1 MITWI
6 QRYFHKHFKFVF
18 LLVLAAMA
26 IPLIVIFSPS
36 SGAGRVGGKLNE
48 RPFFNVNLGN
58 EEQASRLFT
67 DGTLSAQLRA
77 GYNAL
82 EGAQLQHYALQ
93 RVAGLAV
100 ADELH
105 LPAPTT
111 DQVAN
116 YVATLRAFQNESGQF
131 DQRKYTAFGDSL
143 KASKGY
149 TIADGNRVLRDD
161 TRLELLRKVISG
173 PGYVLAQD
181 VRQQLIR
188 SDSTWTVQ
196 VATVDY
202 AAFNPV
208 IPAGDEA
215 LKKFYEENSFR
226 YEVPVRPRLSYV
238 EFKGEE
244 FMPPGSP
251 TEADLRAFY
260 NANLT
265 SFPVPAASSP
275 NGSPDTDKKA
285 VPDAPGDSF
294 TKVRT
299 QVETAL
305 KNSVSARFAVK
316 AANDL
321 TVALYDKKLAANSPE
336 LAEFLAA
343 QHRPA
348 MPIAPFAPDTP
359 PANMPWLANYA
370 EQISKLTKE
379 RFFTDPLPTSN
390 SFVILLWND
399 TLPAYKPI
407 FAEVRERVAA
417 DYKDGEKRRLFIE
430 RGRALRAQ
438 LQAAAKSG
446 PAAFGSVAAAEKLP
460 VKSYANFTLGK
471 PPQDLPY
478 TVLGALRTLEAG
490 DVSEMVAT
498 GDQGIL
504 VYTQEKKL
512 PDLSPGNP
520 RYTEL
525 QKQLMLFTAG
535 TNQNTF
541 LGELVESEL
550 KKTTPET
557 ATR

>member
-36 SGAGRVGGKLNE
+36 SGAGRAGSKLNE
-48 RPFFNVNLGN
+48 RLFFNVNLGN
-58 EEQASRLFT
+58 EAQANRLFS
-67 DGTLSAQLRA
+67 DGGLSAQLKA
-77 GYNAL
+77 GYNGL
-82 EGAQLQHYALQ
+82 QSAQLQQYALE

-105 LPAPTT
+105 LPAPTA
-111 DQVAN
+111 DQLAR

-131 DQRKYTAFGDSL
+131 DQKKYTAFGDSI
-143 KASKGY
+143 KASRGFG
-149 TIADGNRVLRDD
+149 IADVNRVLRDA
-161 TRLELLRKVISG
+161 TRLEQLSKVIGG
-173 PGYVLAQD
+173 PGYVLAPD
-181 VRQQLIR
+181 VKQQLIR

-196 VATVDY
+196 VVTVDY
-202 AAFNPV
+202 AAFNPA
-208 IPAGDEA
+208 INTGEEA

-226 YEVPVRPRLSYV
+226 YEVPVRPRLSYL
-238 EFKGEE
+238 EFKAEE
-244 FMPPGSP
+244 FMPPGAP

-260 NANLT
+260 NANLA
-265 SFPVPAASSP
+265 SFPVPP
-275 NGSPDTDKKA
+275 
-285 VPDAPGDSF
+285 PDAAKKDAAAAPADNF
-294 TKVRT
+294 TKVRA

-305 KNSVSARFAVK
+305 KNSVAARFAVK

-321 TVALYDKKLAANSPE
+321 TVALYEKKLAANSPE

-343 QHRPA
+343 QRHPA
-348 MPIAPFAPDTP
+348 TPIPPFAPDVP
-359 PANMPWLANYA
+359 PATMPWLANYA
-370 EQISKLTKE
+370 EQISHLNKE
-379 RFFTDPLPTSN
+379 RFFTDPLPTGN

-399 TLPAYKPI
+399 TLPGYKPV
-407 FAEVRERVAA
+407 FAEVHDRVAA

-438 LQAAAKSG
+438 LQAAAKNG
-446 PAAFGSVAAAEKLP
+446 PAAFGAAAAAEKLA
-460 VKSYANFTLGK
+460 VKSYANFTLSK

-478 TVLGALRTLEAG
+478 VALTTLRTLEAG

-498 GDQGIL
+498 GDQGSL

-512 PDLSPGNP
+512 PDLNPGNP
-520 RYTEL
+520 RYAEL
-525 QKQLMLFTAG
+525 RKQLMLFTAA
-535 TNQNTF
+535 TNENTF
-541 LGELVESEL
+541 LGGLVESEL
-550 KKTTPET
+550 KKTTPNT

>member
-36 SGAGRVGGKLNE
+36 SSAGGRTGGKLKE
-48 RPFFNVNLGN
+48 RPFFNVNLGS

-67 DGTLSAQLRA
+67 DGSLSAQLKA

-82 EGAQLQHYALQ
+82 QEAQLQQYALQ

-105 LPAPTT
+105 LPAPTA
-111 DQVAN
+111 DQISK
-116 YVATLRAFQNESGQF
+116 YVAGLRAFQNESGQF
-131 DQRKYTAFGDSL
+131 DQKKYTAFGDSL
-143 KASKGY
+143 KASKGFG
-149 TIADGNRVLRDD
+149 IADVNRVLRDD
-161 TRLELLRKVISG
+161 VRLEQLHKVVGG
-173 PGYVLAQD
+173 PGYVLAPD
-181 VRQQLIR
+181 VKQQLIR
-188 SDSTWTVQ
+188 ADSAWTVQ

-202 AAFNPV
+202 AAFNPA
-208 IPAGDEA
+208 IPAGDDV
-215 LKKFYEENSFR
+215 LKKFFEENSFR
-226 YEVPVRPRLSYV
+226 YDVPARPRLSYV

-244 FMPPGSP
+244 FMPPGAP

-260 NANLT
+260 NANAA
-265 SFPVPAASSP
+265 SFPVP
-275 NGSPDTDKKA
+275 PDADKK
-285 VPDAPGDSF
+285 DAAPADNF
-294 TKVRT
+294 TKVRA

-305 KNSVSARFAVK
+305 KNSVAARFAVK
-316 AANDL
+316 AANEF
-321 TVALYDKKLAANSPE
+321 TVALYEKKLTANSAE

-343 QHRPA
+343 QRRPA
-348 MPIAPFAPDTP
+348 LPIAPFAPDTP

-370 EQISKLTKE
+370 EQIAKLTKE
-379 RFFTDPLPTSN
+379 RFFTDPLPTTS

-399 TLPAYKPI
+399 TLPGYKPA
-407 FAEVRERVAA
+407 FAEVHDRVAA

-430 RGRALRAQ
+430 HGRALRTQ
-438 LQAAAKSG
+438 LFAAAKSG
-446 PAAFGSVAAAEKLP
+446 PAAFATAAAAEKLEL
-460 VKSYANFTLGK
+460 KSYANFTMSK

-478 TVLGALRTLEAG
+478 AALAALRTLEPG
-490 DVSEMVAT
+490 EVSEMVAT
-498 GDQGIL
+498 GEQGML

-520 RYTEL
+520 RYAEL

-535 TNQNTF
+535 TNENAY

-550 KKTTPET
+550 KKTAP
-557 ATR
+557 ATVTR

>member
-36 SGAGRVGGKLNE
+36 SGAGRVGGRLNE

-58 EEQASRLFT
+58 EEQANRLFA
-67 DGTLSAQLRA
+67 DGSLSAELKA

-82 EGAQLQHYALQ
+82 QPAQLQQYSLQ
-93 RVAGLAV
+93 RAAGLAL

-105 LPAPTT
+105 LPAPTAG
-111 DQVAN
+111 QVST
-116 YVATLRAFQNESGQF
+116 YVAGLRAFLNESGQF
-131 DQRKYTAFGDSL
+131 DQKRYAAFGDSL
-143 KASKGY
+143 KASKGDG
-149 TIADGNRVLRDD
+149 IAAVNRVLRDD
-161 TRLELLRKVISG
+161 VRLEQLRAVISG
-173 PGYVLAQD
+173 PGYVLPPD
-181 VRQQLIR
+181 VKQLLI
-188 SDSTWTVQ
+188 SADSTWTVQ
-196 VATVDY
+196 VASVDY
-202 AAFNPV
+202 AAFNPA
-208 IPAGDEA
+208 IPAGDDV

-226 YEVPVRPRLSYV
+226 YDVPVRPRLSYV

-260 NANLT
+260 NANT
-265 SFPVPAASSP
+265 ASFPVPTDA
-275 NGSPDTDKKA
+275 DKKDPTA
-285 VPDAPGDSF
+285 APADNF
-294 TKVRT
+294 PKVRA
-299 QVETAL
+299 QVEAML
-305 KNSVSARFAVK
+305 KNSVAARIAVK

-321 TVALYDKKLAANSPE
+321 TVALYEKKLAANSPE
-336 LAEFLAA
+336 LGEFLAT
-343 QHRPA
+343 QHRSA
-348 MPIAPFAPDTP
+348 LPIPPFAPDAP
-359 PANMPWLANYA
+359 PANLPWLANYA

-379 RFFTDPLPTSN
+379 RFFTDPLPTGN

-399 TLPAYKPI
+399 TLPGYKPAFI
-407 FAEVRERVAA
+407 EVHDRVAA

-430 RGRALRAQ
+430 HGRALRAQ

-446 PAAFGSVAAAEKLP
+446 PAAFSTAAAAEKLE
-460 VKSYANFTLGK
+460 VRSYANFTMGK

-478 TVLGALRTLEAG
+478 AALTTLRTLEAG

-498 GDQGIL
+498 GDKGLL
-504 VYTQEKKL
+504 VYTQEKKV

-525 QKQLMLFTAG
+525 KQQLMTFTAS
-535 TNQNTF
+535 TNHHTF
-541 LGELVESEL
+541 LSELVESEL
-550 KKTTPET
+550 KKTAPA
-557 ATR
+557 ATTR